1 MAQNWRITTQVQ
13 SSKLRPGGDFD
24 DVMEVRFET
33 IPEGIAGLIEVPLR
47 VYEPEFVANEI
58 ERRVANIKAVQGL

>member
-1 MAQNWRITTQVQ
+1 MAQNWRITSQRQ
-13 SSKLRPGGDFD
+13 SSKLRDGGDFD

-33 IPEGIAGLIEVPLR
+33 IPEGITGMVEIPLR

-58 ERRVANIKAVQGL
+58 ERRAANMKAVQGL